1 MISTRRPGTTRYDDV
16 SRDSTHFLE
25 LPIIQPVSGVPS
37 TSFNDVAVIARA
49 ISFPNETAQ
58 NPSRSSVGLVDSP
71 NGLNDLRKT
80 FVTAH
85 PILFTEVPPG
95 DELATMEQPYHQAG

>member
-1 MISTRRPGTTRYDDV
+1 MISTRRPGTTRYEDV
-16 SRDSTHFLE
+16 SCDSTHFLE
-25 LPIIQPVSGVPS
+25 FPIIQPVSGVPR
-37 TSFNDVAVIARA
+37 TSFNVVAVIARA
-49 ISFPNETAQ
+49 VSFPGQ

-85 PILFTEVPPG
+85 SVIRFMEVPSS
-95 DELATMEQPYHQAG
+95 DELATMEHPYHHPG